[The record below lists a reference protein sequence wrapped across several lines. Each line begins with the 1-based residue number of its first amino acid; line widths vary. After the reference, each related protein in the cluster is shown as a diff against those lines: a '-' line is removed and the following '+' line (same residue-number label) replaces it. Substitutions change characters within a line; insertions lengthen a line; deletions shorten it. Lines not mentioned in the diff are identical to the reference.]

1 MLDHMLTGAPL
12 PKDDDSGEEDA
23 PRDRSGVDVAEQPVK
38 MKQQQ
43 QQQQQQQYSVRS
55 KAPLPPS
62 KRLAASKQRHVSP
75 QQQRGR
81 AVRDPSPQNQLMSN
95 IGNIGTNY
103 HRRSPSP
110 AYDDGLGD
118 AIVDINEAAVS
129 VAPASGQVIPR

>member
-23 PRDRSGVDVAEQPVK
+23 PRDRSEVDVAEQPVK
-38 MKQQQ
+38 MK

-75 QQQRGR
+75 QQQRDVPEIINDC
-81 AVRDPSPQNQLMSN
+81 AVEVSNPQLLHASPPRDEPQL
-95 IGNIGTNY
+95 
-103 HRRSPSP
+103 
-110 AYDDGLGD
+110 
-118 AIVDINEAAVS
+118 
-129 VAPASGQVIPR
+129 